1 MIVHI
6 NHVQPGRGEF
16 TASVVSTLL
25 SLLEQG
31 CVAPEVLSH
40 LNLHIDW
47 VQYKTNFREPIVL
60 RRVYRENELL
70 PLTEIAVDLR
80 QVNPENLRESLA
92 AVLSSANPNGVA
104 PDRVYLESFTPMRSS
119 IIWKF
124 NQVFWQHLNIWE
136 KASGKGYEKA
146 LPSGVS
152 DGHNAE
158 GIRESVLEFW
168 QRLKDLQDK
177 NQLPPDIYVLE
188 IGVGTGERAKR
199 WLDGFLALDQ
209 ERGTG
214 FYPKL
219 KFLAGD
225 YSEVTLH
232 RVMESL
238 DCHRHLAS
246 FVEVNAMDPF
256 RSLQHLRYKVLLI
269 TLSNVYDNLPTD
281 EVVLR
286 DAKLFFVEVRS
297 YIPAEEVARICEK
310 YKVIPV
316 DFNQNV
322 TQLLETGPE
331 SLLSTLDL
339 GVGFWQEV
347 WAWVRLEERLC
358 AVENLSEA
366 QLPMGM
372 KPSHIEGLISNAPSN
387 IRFHM
392 SSGAAESFISTIQ
405 LLHPNGCLQV
415 SDIFVEKLNDYQHS
429 FRGPG
434 KMDGSVVNWVN
445 GALLAE
451 VGAQTGYDVNFAPF
465 LHRKGSRTSILY
477 TTQRE

>member
-6 NHVQPGRGEF
+6 NHVQPGRADF
-16 TASVVSTLL
+16 TSSVVSALL
-25 SLLEQG
+25 SLLEKG
-31 CVAPEVLSH
+31 YCDPDVLSF
-40 LNLHIDW
+40 LNVHIDW

-60 RRVYRENELL
+60 RRAFRENEVL

-80 QVNPENLRESLA
+80 QIQPETLRESLA
-92 AVLSSANPNGVA
+92 AVLSSANPNGCA
-104 PDRVYLESFTPMRSS
+104 PERVYLEEFTPMRSS
-119 IIWKF
+119 IIWSF
-124 NQVFWQHLNIWE
+124 NQTFWKHLPIWE
-136 KASGKGYEKA
+136 NASGKGYEKA
-146 LPSGVS
+146 LPGGHS
-152 DGHNAE
+152 DGHNPEA
-158 GIRESVLEFW
+158 IAESVTEFW
-168 QRLKDLQDK
+168 DRLHELQSR
-177 NQLPPDIYVLE
+177 NLLPPEIYVLE
-188 IGVGTGERAKR
+188 IGVGTGERANR
-199 WLDGFLALDQ
+199 WLDGFFALDC
-209 ERGTG
+209 EKGTN
-214 FYPKL
+214 YYSRL
-219 KFLAGD
+219 RFLAGD

-232 RVMESL
+232 RVMQSL
-238 DCHRHLAS
+238 ERHRHLAS

-286 DAKLFFVEVRS
+286 DGKLFFVEVRA

-310 YKVIPV
+310 YNV
-316 DFNQNV
+316 DPSHFRRTIEN
-322 TQLLETGPE
+322 LLEHGPE
-331 SLLSTLDL
+331 TLMSTLDL

-347 WAWVRLEERLC
+347 WAGVRLDERLI
-358 AVENLSEA
+358 AADNLSEA
-366 QLPMGM
+366 QLPVGM
-372 KPSHIEGLISNAPSN
+372 KPSHIEGLIDNAPPN

-405 LLHPNGCLQV
+405 LLHPRGYLQV
-415 SDIFVEKLNDYQHS
+415 SDIFVEKLNDYLHS

-451 VGAQTGYDVNFAPF
+451 VGEQTGYDVHFAPF
-465 LHRKGSRTSILY
+465 RHRKGSRTSILY